1 MIRDAGSR
9 YSQSW
14 LLDNLSCCSIAIHC
28 YSLHC
33 HWGESQGG
41 SAHLSLI
48 LRFNKL
54 ARDCSPN
61 GRVVGSSCFVAQDAR
76 FPVGGASISRLV
88 NGMVQRMPGSPIMDR
103 ILTRHQ
109 LEEGKRRDWGLQLN
123 SQVRSA
129 HRSPQKASG
138 HGLTPCNGRITQ
150 NWQHLGP
157 TQNSIWLS
165 DLLFLLLFWP
175 SMCPVW
181 RLQNVVSELWLNTR
195 IRSRRKTWTNLTIT
209 ARPNLTQ
216 ISQDVGLVRF
226 LLWKG

>member
-1 MIRDAGSR
+1 MHGSR
-9 YSQSW
+9 YTWSW

-61 GRVVGSSCFVAQDAR
+61 GRVVESSCFVAQDAQ

-88 NGMVQRMPGSPIMDR
+88 NGMVQRMPGSPTMDR

-109 LEEGKRRDWGLQLN
+109 LEEGKRREGIGD
-123 SQVRSA
+123 
-129 HRSPQKASG
+129 
-138 HGLTPCNGRITQ
+138 CNWILRCTL
-150 NWQHLGP
+150 H
-157 TQNSIWLS
+157 
-165 DLLFLLLFWP
+165 
-175 SMCPVW
+175 
-181 RLQNVVSELWLNTR
+181 
-195 IRSRRKTWTNLTIT
+195 TNLYKRLPDMGWHPVM
-209 ARPNLTQ
+209 AA
-216 ISQDVGLVRF
+216 
-226 LLWKG
+226 LLKTDNI